1 MASIGRKLIP
11 LLDRVLVERFIPQT
25 VTKGG
30 IVLPEKAQGK
40 VASGTVVATGP
51 GRLND
56 KGDQVPVSVKT
67 GDKVLLPEY
76 GGTKVEIEDK
86 EYFIFR
92 DSEII
97 GKWEQ

>member
-1 MASIGRKLIP
+1 M
-11 LLDRVLVERFIPQT
+11 
-25 VTKGG
+25 
-30 IVLPEKAQGK
+30 PEKAQGK
-40 VASGTVVATGP
+40 VASGTVVSTGP
-51 GRLND
+51 GRLNE
-56 KGDQVPVSVKT
+56 KGDQVPVSVKA

-76 GGTKVEIEDK
+76 GGTKVEIENK